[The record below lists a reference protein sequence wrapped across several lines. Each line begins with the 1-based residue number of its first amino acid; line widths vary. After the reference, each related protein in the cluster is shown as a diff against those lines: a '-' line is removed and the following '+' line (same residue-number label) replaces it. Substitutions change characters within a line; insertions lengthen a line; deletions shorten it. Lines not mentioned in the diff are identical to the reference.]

1 MSAAMS
7 QGSHSSI
14 LPPFQSAPHHNR
26 VRWLQLLG
34 GAAITSYISYA
45 FSIHI
50 RQFFITCHCAADT
63 SPSSA
68 FTLKYRKSIKRS
80 QITAV
85 CKQNI
90 SGTPNSRIH
99 SAHRQP
105 GQNHLN
111 TARRIAS
118 PGVEWYD
125 STQLGECIKSNFKK
139 FYPSDNFKRGK
150 N

>member
-1 MSAAMS
+1 MCRET
-7 QGSHSSI
+7 GI
-14 LPPFQSAPHHNR
+14 TLRCTTKTGCDVNLPHTTPCPLRSLREVTAQYCRPPQSAPHHNR

-118 PGVEWYD
+118 PGVE
-125 STQLGECIKSNFKK
+125 
-139 FYPSDNFKRGK
+139 
-150 N
+150 